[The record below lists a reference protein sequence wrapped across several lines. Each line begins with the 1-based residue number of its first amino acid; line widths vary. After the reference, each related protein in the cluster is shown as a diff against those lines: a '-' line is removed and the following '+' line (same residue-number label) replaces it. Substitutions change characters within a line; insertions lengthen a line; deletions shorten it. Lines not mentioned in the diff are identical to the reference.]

1 VECLAIWSTMPEE
14 LPSGPETLLHQ
25 RLMCTGRTPPHMVLE
40 SGAGVLTFVSMALSL
55 RTAAASL
62 HPSCASGVLISVARL
77 EYCHGGAEVLGLVHG
92 S

>member
-1 VECLAIWSTMPEE
+1 
-14 LPSGPETLLHQ
+14 
-25 RLMCTGRTPPHMVLE
+25 MVLG

-62 HPSCASGVLISVARL
+62 HPSCASGVLVSVARL
-77 EYCHGGAEVLGLVHG
+77 EYCRGGAEVLALVRG